1 MALLTASKL
10 SKYFGGEDIF
20 ADLSF
25 TLYEEE
31 RVALVGING
40 SGKSTLLDVLAGR
53 QYPDAGSVH
62 KAGDVR
68 LGYLPQVSD
77 FDPGG
82 TLWEAMV
89 AVFAD
94 LQAQERKLRA
104 LEQAM
109 ASSNETERERAIAQY
124 GRRLEAF
131 EGAGGFTY
139 EARIGQVLGG
149 LGFETSEFHQPV
161 AHLSGGQKTR
171 ALLARLLLEKPDILL
186 LDEPTNHLDLAGIEW
201 LEDQLKGWQG
211 TMIVVAHDR
220 AFLNTIATRVW
231 ELTQGRIETYRGN
244 YDAYHR
250 QREARRAQRQAQYE
264 AQQALIEETED
275 YVRRYMAGQRSS
287 QAKGR
292 LKRLDHLEEIAP
304 VRDNPQ
310 IHVDLQTTMRS
321 GDLVLGL
328 YDLQVGYEPD
338 DPLLDVE
345 EAELRRGECVALVGP
360 NGSGKTS
367 LLRTILKEIK
377 PLAGRVRIGAAV
389 RIGYFAQIQDHLQPG
404 RSVLQTLLD
413 GGMVSIAETRSF
425 LARYG
430 FRGDTVFKDVSV
442 LSGGER
448 ARVALA
454 LLTLQKANF
463 LLLDEPTNH
472 LDVDSQ
478 EILQEVIRDFN
489 GSTLMVS
496 HDRYLIRAVADKVW
510 AIDERTM
517 HRFNQGYAEY
527 QTWHRSERPSVVA
540 ERRQEDAARARREA
554 QRRAQRERERRLA
567 RQQEELHSLEAR
579 IHEYEARMETLT
591 GALEAAGREQDV
603 GKVSK
608 LGAEY
613 QKVES
618 KVDRLLE
625 RWAEVADRLPEL
637 SEAVEGQ
644 GD

>member
-1 MALLTASKL
+1 MVLLTASNL

-25 TLYEEE
+25 TLYEGE

-40 SGKSTLLDVLAGR
+40 SGKTTLLEILAGG

-62 KAGDVR
+62 KAGDIR
-68 LGYLPQVSD
+68 LGYLPQIPD

-82 TLWEAMV
+82 TLWEAME

-104 LEQAM
+104 LERAM
-109 ASSNETERERAIAQY
+109 ASSDETERERAIAQY
-124 GRRLEAF
+124 GRKLEAF
-131 EGAGGFTY
+131 EQAGGFIY

-149 LGFETSEFHQPV
+149 LGFEESEFHQPA
-161 AHLSGGQKTR
+161 AHLSGGQRTR
-171 ALLARLLLEKPDILL
+171 ALLARLLLERPDVLL
-186 LDEPTNHLDLAGIEW
+186 LDEPTNHLDIEGIEW
-201 LEDQLKGWQG
+201 LEDQLKGWEG
-211 TMIVVAHDR
+211 AMIVVAHDR

-244 YDAYHR
+244 YDAYHQQR
-250 QREARRAQRQAQYE
+250 QARRAQRQAQYE

-275 YVRRYMAGQRSS
+275 YVRRYMAGERSS

-292 LKRLDHLEEIAP
+292 LKRLEHLDVIDP

-328 YDLQVGYEPD
+328 YDVQIGYESD
-338 DPLLDVE
+338 DPLVAVG
-345 EAELRRGECVALVGP
+345 EAEIRRGECVALVGP

-367 LLRTILKEIK
+367 LLRTVLQEIE
-377 PLAGRVRIGAAV
+377 PLAGQVRIGAAV
-389 RIGYFAQIQDHLQPG
+389 RIGYFSQIQDHLQPG
-404 RSVLQTLLD
+404 RTVLQTLLD
-413 GGMVSIAETRSF
+413 GGMVSIAETRNF

-454 LLTLQKANF
+454 LLTLRKANF
-463 LLLDEPTNH
+463 LMLDEPTNH

-478 EILQEVIRDFN
+478 EILQDVLQDFN
-489 GSTLMVS
+489 GSILMVS

-510 AIDERTM
+510 AIDDTTL

-527 QTWHRSERPSVVA
+527 HAWHRSERPTVVA
-540 ERRQEDAARARREA
+540 ERKQAEARIRRETE
-554 QRRAQRERERRLA
+554 RRAERERERRLA
-567 RQQEELHSLEAR
+567 RQQEELRRLEAE

-591 GALEAAGREQDV
+591 AALEAAGREQDV
-603 GKVSK
+603 RKVSE

-613 QKVES
+613 QEVET
-618 KVDRLLE
+618 KVDRMLE

-644 GD
+644 GV

>member
-1 MALLTASKL
+1 MALLTASNL

-25 TLYEEE
+25 TLYEGE
-31 RVALVGING
+31 RIALVGING

-53 QYPDAGSVH
+53 VYPDAGSVH

-68 LGYLPQVSD
+68 LGYLPQVPD
-77 FDPGG
+77 FAPGG
-82 TLWEAMV
+82 TLWKAMEV
-89 AVFAD
+89 VFAD
-94 LQAQERKLRA
+94 LQAQERRLRA

-109 ASSNETERERAIAQY
+109 ASPDENERERAIVRY
-124 GRRLEAF
+124 GRKLEAF
-131 EGAGGFTY
+131 ERAGGFTY

-149 LGFETSEFHQPV
+149 LGFEESEFHEPV
-161 AHLSGGQKTR
+161 AHLSGGQRTR
-171 ALLARLLLEKPDILL
+171 ALLARLLLEKPDVLL

-201 LEDQLKGWQG
+201 LEDQLKGWEG
-211 TMIVVAHDR
+211 AMIVVAHDR
-220 AFLNTIATRVW
+220 AFLNTIASRVW

-250 QREARRAQRQAQYE
+250 QRTERRAQRQARYE

-292 LKRLDHLEEIAP
+292 LKRLDHLERIAP
-304 VRDNPQ
+304 VRENPQ

-328 YDLQVGYEPD
+328 YGVQVGYEPD
-338 DPLLDVE
+338 EPLVTVE
-345 EAELRRGECVALVGP
+345 EAEIHRGECVALVGP

-367 LLRTILKEIK
+367 LLRTVLKEIK
-377 PLAGRVRIGAAV
+377 PLDGNVRIGAAV

-413 GGMVSIAETRSF
+413 GGMVSIAETRNF

-430 FRGDTVFKDVSV
+430 FRGESVFKDVSV

-478 EILQEVIRDFN
+478 EILQEVIQDFN

-510 AIDERTM
+510 AIDDAVL
-517 HRFNQGYAEY
+517 HLFPQGYAEY
-527 QTWHRSERPSVVA
+527 QAWHRSERPSVVA
-540 ERRQEDAARARREA
+540 ERERDEAARDRREA
-554 QRRAQRERERRLA
+554 ERRVRRERERRLA
-567 RQQEELHSLEAR
+567 RQQEELRDLEAR
-579 IHEYEARMETLT
+579 IHEHEARMEALT
-591 GALEAAGREQDV
+591 AALETATRDQDV
-603 GKVSK
+603 GKVSE

-613 QKVES
+613 KKVES
-618 KVDRLLE
+618 QVDQMLE
-625 RWAEVADRLPEL
+625 RWAEIADRLPAL
-637 SEAVEGQ
+637 SEAAEG
-644 GD
+644 

>member
-1 MALLTASKL
+1 MALLTASNL

-25 TLYEEE
+25 TLYEGE

-53 QYPDAGSVH
+53 QYPDGGSVH

-68 LGYLPQVSD
+68 LGYLPQVPD

-82 TLWEAMV
+82 TLWEAME

-94 LQAQERKLRA
+94 LQAQEAKLRV
-104 LEQAM
+104 LEHQM
-109 ASSNETERERAIAQY
+109 ASSDETEREQAIAQY
-124 GRRLEAF
+124 GRKLEAF
-131 EGAGGFTY
+131 ERAGGFTY

-149 LGFETSEFHQPV
+149 LGFEEAEFQQPV
-161 AHLSGGQKTR
+161 AYLSGGERTR
-171 ALLARLLLEKPDILL
+171 ALLARLLLEEPDVLL

-201 LEDQLKGWQG
+201 LEEQLKGWKG

-220 AFLNTIATRVW
+220 AFLNTVATRVW

-250 QREARRAQRQAQYE
+250 QREDRRAQRQARYE

-304 VRDNPQ
+304 VRENPQ

-328 YDLQVGYEPD
+328 YGLQVGYEPD
-338 DPLLDVE
+338 DPLVEVE
-345 EAELRRGECVALVGP
+345 EAELRRGECAALVGP

-367 LLRTILKEIK
+367 LLRTMLKEIK
-377 PLAGRVRIGAAV
+377 PLAGRIRIGAAV

-404 RSVLQTLLD
+404 RTVLQTLLD

-510 AIDERTM
+510 AIDDGM
-517 HRFNQGYAEY
+517 LHLFNQGYAEY
-527 QTWHRSERPSVVA
+527 RAWHRSERPSVVA
-540 ERRQEDAARARREA
+540 ECREEDAARARREA
-554 QRRAQRERERRLA
+554 ERRARRKRERRLA
-567 RQQEELHSLEAR
+567 RQQAELQDLEAQ

-591 GALEAAGREQDV
+591 AALADAGREQDV
-603 GKVSK
+603 GKVSA

-618 KVDRLLE
+618 KVDRMLE
-625 RWAEVADRLPEL
+625 RWAEIADRLPEL
-637 SEAVEGQ
+637 SEAVEEA
-644 GD
+644 

>member
-1 MALLTASKL
+1 MALLTASNL

-25 TLYEEE
+25 TLYEGE

-53 QYPDAGSVH
+53 QYPDGGAVRQ
-62 KAGDVR
+62 AGDIR
-68 LGYLPQVSD
+68 LGYLPQVPD

-82 TLWEAMV
+82 TLWEAME
-89 AVFAD
+89 AVFED
-94 LQAQERKLRA
+94 LQAQELKLRA
-104 LEQAM
+104 LERTM
-109 ASSNETERERAIAQY
+109 ASPDESERERAIARY

-131 EGAGGFTY
+131 EQAGGFTY
-139 EARIGQVLGG
+139 EARIGRVLGG
-149 LGFETSEFHQPV
+149 LGFDESEFHQPV
-161 AHLSGGQKTR
+161 AHLSGGQRTR
-171 ALLARLLLEKPDILL
+171 ALLARLLLEEPDVLL

-201 LEDQLKGWQG
+201 LEDQLKGWRG

-220 AFLNTIATRVW
+220 AFLNAIATRVW
-231 ELTQGRIETYRGN
+231 ELAQGRIEIYRGN

-250 QREARRAQRQAQYE
+250 QRADRRARRQARYE

-292 LKRLDHLEEIAP
+292 LKQLDHLEKIAP

-310 IHVDLQTTMRS
+310 MHVDLQTTMRS

-328 YDLQVGYEPD
+328 YGVQVGYEPD
-338 DPLLDVE
+338 EPLVAIE

-367 LLRTILKEIK
+367 LLRTLLKEIK
-377 PLAGRVRIGAAV
+377 PLEGRVRIGAAV

-404 RSVLQTLLD
+404 RTVLQTLLD

-489 GSTLMVS
+489 GSILMVS

-510 AIDERTM
+510 AIEDGTL
-517 HRFNQGYAEY
+517 HLFNQGYAAY
-527 QTWHRSERPSVVA
+527 QSWHRSERPSVVA

-554 QRRAQRERERRLA
+554 ERRAQREQARRLA
-567 RQQEELHSLEAR
+567 RQQEELRCLEAQ
-579 IHEYEARMETLT
+579 IHEYEVRMETLT
-591 GALEAAGREQDV
+591 TALEAAGREQDV
-603 GKVSK
+603 SKVSK

-613 QKVES
+613 QRVES

-625 RWAEVADRLPEL
+625 RWAEVADRLPAL
-637 SEAVEGQ
+637 SSEDV
-644 GD
+644 